1 MKAKEPLPTRLG
13 DRPKHLS
20 TADVSRA
27 LMQPPAEEM
36 PEVPSAATA
45 VATESAPE
53 ETSMPQEKEKRM
65 RKSMRMRNQPTIPAG
80 FARIH
85 MRIPDG
91 RDAWL
96 ESQVHAVRT
105 HLKQKYPNRLIKVT
119 KEFVVDA
126 LLEVGEQAHTGD
138 PEYVTTLLDQYLK
151 AHYGV

>member
-27 LMQPPAEEM
+27 LMQPPAEES
-36 PEVPSAATA
+36 PGEATA
-45 VATESAPE
+45 TATVAVEPTSA
-53 ETSMPQEKEKRM
+53 ETTPPNERGKRM

-85 MRIPDG
+85 MRIPDD

-96 ESQVHAVRT
+96 EAQVHAVRA

-126 LLEVGEQAHTGD
+126 LLEVGEQAHAED
-138 PEYVTTLLDQYLK
+138 PEYVTKLLDQYLK
-151 AHYGV
+151 DHYSV